1 MAEACTEPGLKGL
14 GKVSELLPFDWSIA
28 FILGQMAVSSIMPER
43 RATKKMPTCRCSWFS
58 ARLIRFSN
66 LINRQIRMAFPWK
79 TNETFWHFLL
89 FCSRFC
95 IYKSSCRPLWFY
107 LILPPR
113 GDCNDKVASL
123 IHRQVTK
130 IYLGRKEKQSV
141 LFFCLILLAPVAKRL
156 GCSTRQLSAP
166 ISVMCSVA
174 MCEKGPPEKW
184 SIALHLI

>member
-43 RATKKMPTCRCSWFS
+43 RATKKMPTCRCGWFS

-79 TNETFWHFLL
+79 TNETFSHFLL

-141 LFFCLILLAPVAKRL
+141 LFSALFSLLQWQTDL
-156 GCSTRQLSAP
+156 GVLLGSLELPSLWC
-166 ISVMCSVA
+166 A

>member
-89 FCSRFC
+89 FCSCFC

-141 LFFCLILLAPVAKRL
+141 LFFCLILLAPVANRL